1 MQNIAHRGASG
12 YAPENTRAAF
22 DLAIG
27 MGADKIETDVQISRD
42 GHLVLFHDTDLDR
55 ASDGHGPLADRTLSE
70 LGQLDLGAWFD
81 PEFAGQRMLT
91 LQEALDIYLA
101 RIPLVLEIKNP
112 RAALPMMAAIPRSD
126 RIEITSFHWE
136 ALLSARAQSATY
148 NFGFLTPA
156 FDTATIERCVAAGL
170 AQICPHVE
178 TLTSELVAA
187 AHKTGLIVRAWGVS
201 RRDHIDHLRQTGAD
215 GATCNWPDWI
225 GQ

>member
-22 DLAIG
+22 DLAIE
-27 MGADKIETDVQISRD
+27 MGADKIETDVQLSRD
-42 GHLVLFHDTDLDR
+42 GHLVLFHDTNLDR

-70 LGQLDLGAWFD
+70 LQQLDLGGWLG

-91 LQEALDIYLA
+91 LQEALDGYLA
-101 RIPLVLEIKNP
+101 RIPLVLEIKAP
-112 RAALPMMAAIPRSD
+112 RAAQPMMDAIPRSE
-126 RIEITSFHWE
+126 RIEITSFDWD
-136 ALLSARAQSATY
+136 ALLAARARSATY
-148 NFGFLTPA
+148 DFGFLTPV

-178 TLTSELVAA
+178 TLTPVLVEA
-187 AHKTGLIVRAWGVS
+187 AHSTGLIVRAWGVS

-225 GQ
+225 SQ